1 MKSAYKVIIR
11 RCPDYENIERIR
23 NIVREG
29 MEELGAKPHG
39 RVLLKYNMVF
49 AHRKI
54 SPFAHTHPR
63 VLEAIIDTLA
73 ARPEVEKIILGERT
87 GVYMPTRYVFNNTDY
102 KRLLQKPKVE
112 VCFFDEDKLVNVKL
126 EKGGFH
132 KKLRFSRTLIKAD
145 YKVYAP
151 KLKHHV
157 TTKLTCALKLNIG
170 ICDQKERLHGHDY
183 HLEEKIADLYEVGYP
198 DFVVVDAIDVGQQN
212 EIFPKPK
219 RFGMILMGDSG
230 VAVDIVAARIIGF
243 EPDEIKHLKIARSRG
258 WQPVRDDQVQI
269 NSEIP
274 WEEIEKCAE
283 GFDYSYSDLGKVET
297 PARFL
302 LGNHPGGIE
311 PCWGG
316 CINMLK
322 GALAGF
328 EAAHPGCLKM
338 AKPVALVIGEYE
350 GDVDGL
356 GLPILLVGNCS
367 KVVGNIKGKTRRIP
381 GCPVGIPIF
390 TLLAPHYL
398 KIPSPLLAEDPKELY
413 KFPLYMGISY
423 LHKFINR
430 VF

>member
-1 MKSAYKVIIR
+1 MKSSYKVIIR
-11 RCPDYENIERIR
+11 RCPDYDNIERIR
-23 NIVREG
+23 TIVREG
-29 MEELGAKPHG
+29 MEELGVKPHG
-39 RVLLKYNMVF
+39 KVLPKYNMVF
-49 AHRKI
+49 AHKKI

-87 GVYMPTRYVFNNTDY
+87 GVYMSTRYVFNNTDY
-102 KRLLQKPKVE
+102 KSLLQKPKVE
-112 VCFFDEDKLVNVKL
+112 VCFFDEDKLVGVKL

-183 HLEEKIADLYEVGYP
+183 HLEEKIADLYEVGHP
-198 DFVVVDAIDVGQQN
+198 DFVVVDAVDVGQQN

-219 RFGMILMGDSG
+219 RFGMIVMGDSG
-230 VAVDIVAARIIGF
+230 VAVDVVAARIIGF

-269 NSEIP
+269 KSEMP

-283 GFDYSYSDLGKVET
+283 GFDYSYSDLSKIET

-302 LGNHPGGIE
+302 LGNHPGGSE
-311 PCWGG
+311 TARDCPSGSRSSWC
-316 CINMLK
+316 
-322 GALAGF
+322 
-328 EAAHPGCLKM
+328 
-338 AKPVALVIGEYE
+338 
-350 GDVDGL
+350 
-356 GLPILLVGNCS
+356 
-367 KVVGNIKGKTRRIP
+367 RRW
-381 GCPVGIPIF
+381 
-390 TLLAPHYL
+390 
-398 KIPSPLLAEDPKELY
+398 PSARGSL
-413 KFPLYMGISY
+413 
-423 LHKFINR
+423 
-430 VF
+430 